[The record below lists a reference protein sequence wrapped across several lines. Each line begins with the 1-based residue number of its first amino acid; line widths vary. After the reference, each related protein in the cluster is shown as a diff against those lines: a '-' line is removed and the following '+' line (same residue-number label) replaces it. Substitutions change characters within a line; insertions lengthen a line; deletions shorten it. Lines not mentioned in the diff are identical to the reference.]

1 MQAILN
7 FAQQTGFYQFSQG
20 GNWKMLIMIAISFV
34 LLYLAIVKQFEPL
47 LLLPIAFGM
56 LCTNLPGADMFH
68 EILFA
73 GGHIHWD
80 MFHGD
85 PIQASEL
92 LQLLQDGAL
101 PDVIKPYAE
110 QLIAAAN
117 GAFGAMMLQANFH
130 LRATEGATLCQNP
143 ETQAYALVRPF
154 PLAITDVESLAAG
167 LASLANQTEN
177 WRKALAGL
185 NTAEAAKEQ
194 SAASTSD
201 GDSHHDM
208 MASGFFHV

>member
-1 MQAILN
+1 ME
-7 FAQQTGFYQFSQG
+7 F
-20 GNWKMLIMIAISFV
+20 K
-34 LLYLAIVKQFEPL
+34 
-47 LLLPIAFGM
+47 
-56 LCTNLPGADMFH
+56 
-68 EILFA
+68 
-73 GGHIHWD
+73 
-80 MFHGD
+80 
-85 PIQASEL
+85 EL
-92 LQLLQDGAL
+92 LVAFAAKYGIEGLDGVEDVAELDVDGARVEL
-101 PDVIKPYAE
+101 LNDLHAQSLLACAEIGHPPPD
-110 QLIAAAN
+110 AN

-167 LASLANQTEN
+167 LESLANQTEN

-194 SAASTSD
+194 SAASMSD